1 NLSLGVGEFA
11 KTGWVAYPPLSGLQY
26 SPGVGM
32 DYYIWALQLSGL
44 GTTLT
49 GVNFLATVLKM
60 RTPGMKLMDMPIFT
74 WTCTWANVLI
84 VASFPILTATLAL
97 LTLDRYMD
105 FHIFTN
111 ELGGNPMMYV
121 NLFWAWGHP
130 EVYILI
136 LPAFGIFSEVIS
148 AFTGKKL
155 FGHHSM
161 IYASGAISV
170 LGFMVWLHHF
180 FTMGSGASVNAFFGL
195 ATMLISIPTG
205 VKLFNWLFTIYHGRL
220 RFTSQVLWT
229 LGFMVTFAI
238 GGMTG

>member
-1 NLSLGVGEFA
+1 
-11 KTGWVAYPPLSGLQY
+11 
-26 SPGVGM
+26 
-32 DYYIWALQLSGL
+32 
-44 GTTLT
+44 
-49 GVNFLATVLKM
+49 
-60 RTPGMKLMDMPIFT
+60 
-74 WTCTWANVLI
+74 
-84 VASFPILTATLAL
+84 
-97 LTLDRYMD
+97 
-105 FHIFTN
+105 
-111 ELGGNPMMYV
+111 MMYV

-180 FTMGSGASVNAFFGL
+180 FTMGSGASCHAFCGL
-195 ATMLISIPTG
+195 ATMLISPPTRSRP
-205 VKLFNWLFTIYHGRL
+205 FNRLCTSYQGRL

-229 LGFMVTFAI
+229 WASW
-238 GGMTG
+238 